1 MAHSNEFSKNT
12 MTEKSSVTLD
22 LDSISRDE
30 DLSPYWSVR
39 CEENQSNWWLP
50 HQIASQGQDS
60 QLLRG
65 SLNYQE
71 VQSSFWK
78 KTIQPINS
86 IYPTSYPISLPSATP
101 FMESVLIKG
110 TKKIRVYPKNKDY
123 LLEVI
128 RQQRRAYNLAI
139 ACFIEQDEH
148 KELRQDKD
156 YDKSSLRKTIREFV
170 KSEVE
175 ERGETFISSGCDEAV
190 ASAFLT
196 RDAVIRNR
204 RQGKKSGFSFK
215 AAKNPR
221 QSLIWQKLS
230 KGFIENQF
238 HITED
243 YPEEALGKQARVVY
257 DKGRWFLL
265 AQKQMKT
272 VGQGEIQAQSIVA
285 IDPGVRT
292 FATTYSSHE
301 SIKYGDGFFEE
312 RVMPLLLKIDN
323 LYSLKEKSRN
333 EQWTRHYEKR
343 IHRVSNKVRD
353 RIDDLHRRVCYDLV
367 SSYDIIL
374 LPSFETSQMSKKV
387 GRKIKSKTVRA
398 MLGLGHY
405 RFELMLS
412 WMCKKYGK
420 RLVIVNESY
429 TSKTRSWDGSV
440 KNNLGGNKAINDG
453 TVIVDRDVNGARG
466 IMLRALYGTHTVNMR

>member
-1 MAHSNEFSKNT
+1 MIHNKDFSKNN
-12 MTEKSSVTLD
+12 TEEKLSVILD
-22 LDSISRDE
+22 LDLISRDVA
-30 DLSPYWSVR
+30 LSPYWNER
-39 CEENQSNWWLP
+39 CEENQSRWWLP
-50 HQIASQGQDS
+50 HRIVSQGLVFQS
-60 QLLRG
+60 
-65 SLNYQE
+65 SNTSSNYQE

-86 IYPTSYPISLPSATP
+86 TYPISYPISLPSATP
-101 FMESVLIKG
+101 FMESVLVKG

-148 KELRQDKD
+148 KELRQDPS

-175 ERGETFISSGCDEAV
+175 ERGETFLSSGCDEAV

-204 RQGKKSGFSFK
+204 KKGKKSGYSFK
-215 AAKNPR
+215 TAKNPR
-221 QSLIWQKLS
+221 QSLIWQKLT
-230 KGFIENQF
+230 KGFIEKQF
-238 HITED
+238 YITED
-243 YPEEALGKQARVVY
+243 YPEESLGKQSRVVY

-265 AQKQMKT
+265 VQKQITT
-272 VGQGEIQAQSIVA
+272 VGQGEIQARNIVA

-292 FATTYSSHE
+292 FATTFSSHE
-301 SIKYGDGFFEE
+301 CVSYGDGFFEG
-312 RVMPLLLKIDN
+312 RIMPLLLNMDD
-323 LYSLKEKSRN
+323 LYSLKAKAKN
-333 EQWTRHYEKR
+333 EQWKRHYEKR
-343 IHRVSNKVRD
+343 IHRLSNRVRD
-353 RIDDLHRRVCYDLV
+353 RIDDLQRRVCYDLV

-374 LPSFETSQMSKKV
+374 LPSFETAQMSDKT
-387 GRKIKSKTVRA
+387 GRKIRSKTVRA

-420 RLVIVNESY
+420 RLVVVNESY

-440 KNNLGGNKAINDG
+440 KSNLGGSKTISDEDI
-453 TVIVDRDVNGARG
+453 IVDRDVNGARG
-466 IMLRALYGTHTVNMR
+466 IMLRALYGTHTVSK

>member
-1 MAHSNEFSKNT
+1 MTHSNDFSKNNT
-12 MTEKSSVTLD
+12 ADVLSVTLD
-22 LDSISRDE
+22 LDSISRDGA
-30 DLSPYWSVR
+30 LSPYWSER

-50 HQIASQGQDS
+50 HQIASQGRDS
-60 QLLRG
+60 Q
-65 SLNYQE
+65 SSNYQE

-78 KTIQPINS
+78 KTIQPIS
-86 IYPTSYPISLPSATP
+86 SMYPISYPISLPSATP
-101 FMESVLIKG
+101 FMESVIVKG
-110 TKKIRVYPKNKDY
+110 TKKIRVYPKNKRY

-139 ACFIEQDEH
+139 ACFVEQDEH
-148 KELRQDKD
+148 VDLRNDSS
-156 YDKSSLRKTIREFV
+156 YDKSHLRKTIREFV

-175 ERGETFISSGCDEAV
+175 ERGEKFLSAGCDEAV

-196 RDAVIRNR
+196 KDAVIRNR
-204 RQGKKSGFSFK
+204 TQGKKSGFSFK

-230 KGFIENQF
+230 KGFIEKQF
-238 HITED
+238 YITED
-243 YPEEALGKQARVVY
+243 CPEESLGKQARVIY

-265 AQKQMKT
+265 AQKQMRT
-272 VGQGEIQAQSIVA
+272 VGQSETQAQNIVA

-292 FATTYSSHE
+292 FATAYSSHE
-301 SIKYGDGFFEE
+301 SVSYGDQFFEE
-312 RVMPLLLKIDN
+312 RVMPLLLKMDN
-323 LYSLKEKSRN
+323 LYSLKSKAKN
-333 EQWTRHYEKR
+333 YQWKRHYEKR
-343 IHRVSNKVRD
+343 IHRLSNRVRD

-374 LPSFETSQMSKKV
+374 LPSFETSQMSKKS
-387 GRKIKSKTVRA
+387 GRKIRSKTVRA

-405 RFELMLS
+405 RFKQMLY

-440 KNNLGGNKAINDG
+440 KNNLGGSKTISDG
-453 TVIVDRDVNGARG
+453 SITVDRDINGARG
-466 IMLRALYGTHTVNMR
+466 IMLRALYGTHTVSR

>member
-1 MAHSNEFSKNT
+1 MIHNKDFSKSNT
-12 MTEKSSVTLD
+12 AEKLSVTLD
-22 LDSISRDE
+22 LGSISRDE
-30 DLSPYWSVR
+30 ALSPYWNEH

-50 HQIASQGQDS
+50 RQTVSQGLDS
-60 QLLRG
+60 R
-65 SLNYQE
+65 SLNTSSNYQE

-78 KTIQPINS
+78 KTIHPINS
-86 IYPTSYPISLPSATP
+86 TYPISYPISLPSATP
-101 FMESVLIKG
+101 FMESVLVKG

-128 RQQRRAYNLAI
+128 RQQRRAYNLAV
-139 ACFIEQDEH
+139 ACFIEQDMRV
-148 KELRQDKD
+148 ELRNDSS
-156 YDKSSLRKTIREFV
+156 YDKSLLRKTIREFV

-175 ERGETFISSGCDEAV
+175 ERGEKFVSSGCDEAV
-190 ASAFLT
+190 TSAFLT

-204 RQGKKSGFSFK
+204 KKGKKSGYSFK
-215 AAKNPR
+215 SAKNPR

-230 KGFIENQF
+230 KGFIEKQF
-238 HITED
+238 CITED
-243 YPEEALGKQARVVY
+243 YPEESLGKQARVVY

-265 AQKQMKT
+265 AQKQMT
-272 VGQGEIQAQSIVA
+272 SVGQDEIQAQNIVA

-292 FATTYSSHE
+292 FVTTFSSHE
-301 SIKYGDGFFEE
+301 SVSYGDRFFEE
-312 RVMPLLLKIDN
+312 RVMPLLLKMDN
-323 LYSLKEKSRN
+323 LYSLRSKAKNS
-333 EQWTRHYEKR
+333 QWKRHYEKR
-343 IHRVSNKVRD
+343 IHRLSNRVRD

-374 LPSFETSQMSKKV
+374 LPSFETSQMSEKS
-387 GRKIKSKTVRA
+387 GRKIRSKTVRA

-405 RFELMLS
+405 RFEQMLS

-440 KNNLGGNKAINDG
+440 KNNLGGSKTISDG
-453 TVIVDRDVNGARG
+453 SIIVDRDINGARG
-466 IMLRALYGTHTVNMR
+466 IMLRALYGTHAISK